1 MSQAQ
6 ATKPAS
12 ASAGSKR
19 PSYGFLVWERA
30 VLETKEFSRSRE
42 QMIFIFAFP
51 ILLLILFAS
60 IMGDGDVGDGV
71 NFSQYFLAGMIA
83 SGIMNTGF
91 QSLGISLAI
100 DRDDDVLKRI
110 HGTPLP
116 ASAFFVGKIVHVVM
130 VSIVQIALLLAVG
143 ALFYDIPIPTAA
155 SNWITFTWV
164 FLLGTAASTVLGI
177 AFSSLARRGRG
188 ASAVLTPIVLA
199 LQFISGVFFVFTQLP
214 TWLQHIA
221 EVFPLKWLA
230 QGMRSVF
237 LPDSFASQ
245 EAAGSWQHLATAA
258 VLAIWF
264 VAGLII
270 ALKTFRWQ
278 RPGDK

>member
-1 MSQAQ
+1 MR
-6 ATKPAS
+6 TTAS
-12 ASAGSKR
+12 AAKAQPASKR
-19 PSYGFLVWERA
+19 PSFAYLVWERA

-60 IMGDGDVGDGV
+60 IMGNGEVGDGV
-71 NFSQYFLAGMIA
+71 DFKQYFLAGMIA

-110 HGTPLP
+110 HGSPLP
-116 ASAFFVGKIVHVVM
+116 ASAFFMGKIVHVVM
-130 VSIVQIALLLAVG
+130 VSIVQIALLLLVG
-143 ALFYDIPIPTAA
+143 GLLYDIPIPTSA
-155 SNWITFTWV
+155 SNWVTFTWV

-177 AFSSLARRGRG
+177 AFSSLARRGRS
-188 ASAVLTPIVLA
+188 APAVLTPIVLA

-214 TWLQHIA
+214 PWLQHIA
-221 EVFPLKWLA
+221 EIFPLKWLA

-237 LPDSFASQ
+237 LPESFASQ
-245 EAAGSWQHLATAA
+245 EAASSWQHPATAI

-264 VAGLII
+264 VVGLVVTIR
-270 ALKTFRWQ
+270 TFRWQ
-278 RPGDK
+278 RPGDR

>member
-1 MSQAQ
+1 VRTTASAAKAQ
-6 ATKPAS
+6 AA
-12 ASAGSKR
+12 SKR
-19 PSYGFLVWERA
+19 PSFAYLVWERA

-60 IMGDGDVGDGV
+60 IMGNGEVGDGV
-71 NFSQYFLAGMIA
+71 DFKQYFLAGMIA

-110 HGTPLP
+110 HGSPLP
-116 ASAFFVGKIVHVVM
+116 ASAFFMGKIVHVVM
-130 VSIVQIALLLAVG
+130 VSIVQIALLLLVG
-143 ALFYDIPIPTAA
+143 GLLYDIPIPTSA
-155 SNWITFTWV
+155 SNWVTFTWV

-177 AFSSLARRGRG
+177 AFSSLARRGRS
-188 ASAVLTPIVLA
+188 APAVLTPIVLA

-214 TWLQHIA
+214 PWLQHIA
-221 EVFPLKWLA
+221 EIFPLKWLA

-237 LPDSFASQ
+237 LPESFASQ
-245 EAAGSWQHLATAA
+245 EAASSWQHPATAI

-264 VAGLII
+264 VVGLVVTIR
-270 ALKTFRWQ
+270 TFRWQ
-278 RPGDK
+278 RPGDR

>member
-1 MSQAQ
+1 MTSP
-6 ATKPAS
+6 TAS
-12 ASAGSKR
+12 AATAPSTYRR
-19 PSYGFLVWERA
+19 PTFAYLVWERA

-42 QMIFIFAFP
+42 QVIFIFAFP
-51 ILLLILFAS
+51 ILLLVLFAS
-60 IMGDGDVGDGV
+60 IMGDGEVGDGV
-71 NFSQYFLAGMIA
+71 DFSQYFLAGMIA

-110 HGTPLP
+110 HGSPLP
-116 ASAFFVGKIVHVVM
+116 ASAFFMGKIVHVVM
-130 VSIVQIALLLAVG
+130 VSIVQIALLLLVG
-143 ALFYDIPIPTAA
+143 GLVYDIPIPTAA

-177 AFSSLARRGRG
+177 AFSSLARRGRS
-188 ASAVLTPIVLA
+188 APAVLTPIVLS

-221 EVFPLKWLA
+221 EIFPLKWLA

-237 LPDSFASQ
+237 LPESFAAQ
-245 EAAGSWQHLATAA
+245 EAAGSWQHPATAI
-258 VLAIWF
+258 VLSIWF
-264 VAGLII
+264 VVGLVVTI
-270 ALKTFRWQ
+270 KTFRWQ
-278 RPGDK
+278 RPGDR

>member
-1 MSQAQ
+1 VR
-6 ATKPAS
+6 TTAS
-12 ASAGSKR
+12 AAKAQPASKR
-19 PSYGFLVWERA
+19 PSFAYLVWERA

-60 IMGDGDVGDGV
+60 IMGNGEVGDGV
-71 NFSQYFLAGMIA
+71 DFKQYFLAGMIA

-110 HGTPLP
+110 HGSPLP
-116 ASAFFVGKIVHVVM
+116 ASAFFMGKIVHVVM
-130 VSIVQIALLLAVG
+130 VSIVQIALLLLVG
-143 ALFYDIPIPTAA
+143 GLLYDIPIPTAA
-155 SNWITFTWV
+155 SNWVTFTWV

-177 AFSSLARRGRG
+177 AFSSLARRGRS
-188 ASAVLTPIVLA
+188 APAVLTPIVLA

-214 TWLQHIA
+214 PWLQHIA
-221 EVFPLKWLA
+221 EIFPLKWLA

-237 LPDSFASQ
+237 LPESFASQ
-245 EAAGSWQHLATAA
+245 EAASSWQHPATAI

-264 VAGLII
+264 VVGLVVTIR
-270 ALKTFRWQ
+270 TFRWQ
-278 RPGDK
+278 RPGDR

>member
-1 MSQAQ
+1 VRTTASAAKAQ
-6 ATKPAS
+6 AA
-12 ASAGSKR
+12 SKR
-19 PSYGFLVWERA
+19 PSFAYLVWERA

-60 IMGDGDVGDGV
+60 IMGDGEVGDGV
-71 NFSQYFLAGMIA
+71 DFKQYFLAGMIA

-110 HGTPLP
+110 YGSPLP
-116 ASAFFVGKIVHVVM
+116 ASAFFMGKIVHVVM
-130 VSIVQIALLLAVG
+130 VSIVQIALLLLVG
-143 ALFYDIPIPTAA
+143 GVLYDIPIPTAA
-155 SNWITFTWV
+155 SNWVTFAWV
-164 FLLGTAASTVLGI
+164 FLVGTAASTVLGI
-177 AFSSLARRGRG
+177 AFSSLARRGRS
-188 ASAVLTPIVLA
+188 APAVLTPIVLA

-214 TWLQHIA
+214 PWLQHIA

-237 LPDSFASQ
+237 LPESFASQ
-245 EAAGSWQHLATAA
+245 EAAGSWQHPATAI
-258 VLAIWF
+258 VLTIWF
-264 VAGLII
+264 VVGLVVTIR
-270 ALKTFRWQ
+270 TFRWQ
-278 RPGDK
+278 RPGDR

>member
-1 MSQAQ
+1 VRTTASAAKAQ
-6 ATKPAS
+6 AA
-12 ASAGSKR
+12 SKR
-19 PSYGFLVWERA
+19 PSFAYLVWERA

-60 IMGDGDVGDGV
+60 IMGNGEVGDGV
-71 NFSQYFLAGMIA
+71 DFKQYFLAGMIA

-110 HGTPLP
+110 HGSPLP
-116 ASAFFVGKIVHVVM
+116 ASAFFMGKIVHVVM
-130 VSIVQIALLLAVG
+130 VSIVQIALLLLVG
-143 ALFYDIPIPTAA
+143 GLLYDIPIPTAA
-155 SNWITFTWV
+155 SNWVTFTWV

-177 AFSSLARRGRG
+177 AFSSLARRGRS
-188 ASAVLTPIVLA
+188 APAVLTPIVLA

-214 TWLQHIA
+214 PWLQHIA
-221 EVFPLKWLA
+221 EIFPLKWLA

-237 LPDSFASQ
+237 LPESFASQ
-245 EAAGSWQHLATAA
+245 EAASSWQHPATAI

-264 VAGLII
+264 VVGLVVTIR
-270 ALKTFRWQ
+270 TFRWQ
-278 RPGDK
+278 RPGDR

>member
-1 MSQAQ
+1 MNQAST
-6 ATKPAS
+6 ATPAAASS
-12 ASAGSKR
+12 ARRR
-19 PSYGFLVWERA
+19 PSMAALVWERA

-42 QMIFIFAFP
+42 QMLFIFMFP

-60 IMGDGDVGDGV
+60 IMGGNDIGGGV
-71 NFSQYFLAGMIA
+71 DFKQYFLAGMIA

-110 HGTPLP
+110 HGSPLP
-116 ASAFFVGKIVHVVM
+116 ASAFFMGKIVHVLM
-130 VSIVQIALLLAVG
+130 VSIIQIALLLLVS
-143 ALFYDIPIPTAA
+143 ALLYDIPIPTEPAA
-155 SNWITFTWV
+155 WLTFAWV

-177 AFSSLARRGRG
+177 AFSSLARRGRS
-188 ASAVLTPIVLA
+188 APAVLTPIVLS

-214 TWLQHIA
+214 SWLQHIA

-237 LPDSFASQ
+237 LPESFAAQ
-245 EAAGSWQHLATAA
+245 EAAGSWQHPATAI

-264 VAGLII
+264 VLGLAVTI
-270 ALKTFRWQ
+270 KTFRWQ
-278 RPGDK
+278 RPGDR

>member
-1 MSQAQ
+1 VRTTASAAKAQ
-6 ATKPAS
+6 AA
-12 ASAGSKR
+12 SKR
-19 PSYGFLVWERA
+19 PSFAYLVWERA

-60 IMGDGDVGDGV
+60 IMGNGEVGDGV
-71 NFSQYFLAGMIA
+71 DFKQYFLAGMIA

-110 HGTPLP
+110 HGSPLP
-116 ASAFFVGKIVHVVM
+116 ASAFFMGKIVHVVM
-130 VSIVQIALLLAVG
+130 VSIVQIALLLLVG
-143 ALFYDIPIPTAA
+143 GLLYDIPIPTSA
-155 SNWITFTWV
+155 SNWVTFTWV

-177 AFSSLARRGRG
+177 AFSSLARRGRS
-188 ASAVLTPIVLA
+188 APAVLTPIVLA

-214 TWLQHIA
+214 PWLQHIA
-221 EVFPLKWLA
+221 EIFPLKWLA

-237 LPDSFASQ
+237 LPESFASQ
-245 EAAGSWQHLATAA
+245 EAAGSWQHPATVI

-264 VAGLII
+264 VVGLVVTIR
-270 ALKTFRWQ
+270 TFRWQ
-278 RPGDK
+278 RPGDR

>member
-1 MSQAQ
+1 MRTTASAAKAQ
-6 ATKPAS
+6 AA
-12 ASAGSKR
+12 SKR
-19 PSYGFLVWERA
+19 PSFAYLVWERA

-60 IMGDGDVGDGV
+60 IMGNGEVGDGV
-71 NFSQYFLAGMIA
+71 DFKQYFLAGMIA

-110 HGTPLP
+110 HGSPLP
-116 ASAFFVGKIVHVVM
+116 ASAFFMGKIVHVVM
-130 VSIVQIALLLAVG
+130 VSIVQIALLLLVG
-143 ALFYDIPIPTAA
+143 GLLYDIPIPTSA
-155 SNWITFTWV
+155 SNWVTFTWV

-177 AFSSLARRGRG
+177 AFSSLARRGRS
-188 ASAVLTPIVLA
+188 APAVLTPIVLA

-214 TWLQHIA
+214 PWLQHIA
-221 EVFPLKWLA
+221 EIFPLKWLA

-237 LPDSFASQ
+237 LPESFASQ
-245 EAAGSWQHLATAA
+245 EAAGSWQHPATVI

-264 VAGLII
+264 VVGLVVTIR
-270 ALKTFRWQ
+270 TFRWQ
-278 RPGDK
+278 RPGDR

>member
-1 MSQAQ
+1 MSRIPASKP
-6 ATKPAS
+6 APAS
-12 ASAGSKR
+12 AANKR
-19 PSYGFLVWERA
+19 PSMAALVWERA

-42 QMIFIFAFP
+42 QMLFIFMFP

-60 IMGDGDVGDGV
+60 IMGGNDIGGGV
-71 NFSQYFLAGMIA
+71 DFKQYFLAGMIA

-110 HGTPLP
+110 HGSPLP
-116 ASAFFVGKIVHVVM
+116 ASAFFMGKIVHVLM
-130 VSIVQIALLLAVG
+130 VSIIQIALLLLVS
-143 ALFYDIPIPTAA
+143 ALLYDIPIPTDPAK
-155 SNWITFTWV
+155 WLTFAWV

-177 AFSSLARRGRG
+177 AFSSLARRGRS
-188 ASAVLTPIVLA
+188 APAVLTPIVLS

-214 TWLQHIA
+214 SWLQHIA

-237 LPDSFASQ
+237 LPDSFAAQ
-245 EAAGSWQHLATAA
+245 EAAGSWQHPATAI

-264 VAGLII
+264 VVGLAVTI
-270 ALKTFRWQ
+270 KTFRWQ
-278 RPGDK
+278 RPNDR